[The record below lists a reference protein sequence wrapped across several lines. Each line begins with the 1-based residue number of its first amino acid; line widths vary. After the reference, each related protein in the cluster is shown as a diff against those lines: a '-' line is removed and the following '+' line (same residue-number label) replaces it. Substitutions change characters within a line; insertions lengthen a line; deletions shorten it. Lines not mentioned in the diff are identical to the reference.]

1 MSHDSCG
8 SVEIMSTWG
17 RGGGGGGVVYQKYI
31 MSKLEIY
38 HENIGGYYD
47 SYGGYYDSYG
57 GYHDS
62 YRGYH
67 EHIGDWELYGSSGS
81 SLTKDIY
88 FIY

>member
-1 MSHDSCG
+1 M
-8 SVEIMSTWG
+8 WLG
-17 RGGGGGGVVYQKYI
+17 RNHEYMEGGEGGRGGGVVYQKHI
-31 MSKLEIY
+31 MSKSEIY
-38 HENIGGYYD
+38 HENI
-47 SYGGYYDSYG
+47 GGYYDSYG

-81 SLTKDIY
+81 SLTKYIY